1 MSKKL
6 AKNFLKYVS
15 LFCAI
20 GFATSSSSFADTLV
34 SWDIPTSA
42 APNSTTSPTSV
53 NSSANDAS
61 VLPST
66 ITMGPGIIGSIN
78 NSSTGWGA
86 KSWGSSTNQSLDF
99 CNSNNDWFYFSVSAK
114 PGKTVTI
121 SGVGVLTMYASGS
134 GPGNWALLSSTNS
147 SFATTNTPVPPF
159 ITNSIFASGAQR
171 GPTTATPPGVTYALS
186 VASTFSDSLSTSNIV
201 IQSGKTVYFRLVGYN
216 GFDTAGT
223 GRIIGNSTDNVDF
236 TILGSV
242 ADAPIQTFTWDG
254 GSSGLWNYTDTN
266 WLDGS
271 GASSAF
277 LADNNA
283 TFSIGATASITNTG
297 VSVGFLS
304 NNVPSGQSTTLRGGI
319 LNAASIINVAGG
331 NLLIESTNSAT
342 TLVNSGLGTLS
353 LAAPGTYTTVN
364 LTAGKIET
372 LADGVFS
379 GAVNASGDSIL
390 DVGTF
395 SNTIGA
401 LTVNESSIVGTGIL
415 KGAGF
420 GFALDQ
426 NDRTVAVSMQGTG
439 GLSKTGSKTLTLSG
453 SNSFSG
459 DITLSGGT
467 LATSGADRLPDTAT
481 VVMSA
486 NTILSLGGNETI
498 KSLYASSANASAQV
512 NLQSY
517 ILTMNV
523 TASNQFVGSLVGTG
537 SLVKNGSSIL
547 TLTNTGTYSGGTTMN
562 AGSFR
567 LQASGNKTIN
577 VDDNTVTLTTSPFGV
592 GALNWAGGA
601 IYSSSLNSRSIY
613 NSVNLLGGTVTLGD
627 SNSTTGTGDMIVSA
641 DVTGVSTTLNANCTV
656 NAVAAVDWEQPIL
669 GSGFN
674 LSKGGTNK
682 LTLRSTNALGT
693 LSVLAGILDARGS
706 NSIGQVNVA
715 GGAALAY
722 AGTSTPFGA
731 ATINLSNGA
740 IFGQSASIGTT
751 LSDRTL
757 LNPINV
763 LGNVLFGIGA
773 VTGSGG
779 FASHLSGNV
788 DLGGANRTLTI
799 ANATY
804 LYGAVANG
812 GMNVTRTN
820 TDLLSTKTLG
830 LYGANSYSGGT
841 TVNGSVDYVNN
852 PILQLGNDSALGSGD
867 LTLAGGGSLI
877 VKAVS
882 KADDIYNANR
892 IINNGISIASGV
904 SGVFDA
910 GTNSV
915 TSLDGLQSGI
925 VVTNNLTLRGI
936 ISGQG
941 SLVKTNSGSL
951 TLTGTLSYE
960 GATTVTD
967 GNLIVVKTNLT
978 TTISSN
984 TVFIAMSNNV
994 VAGTYPVLPG
1004 ELTEIYPAATFSGPT
1019 GATATFN
1026 ETTGSV
1032 TVTTVGPVTDGYSLY
1047 LSSNGLPADTAF
1059 DSKVNGVT
1067 VGLKYAF
1074 GSANGMPQNNGVT
1087 ALPVVGGNQLTT
1099 YTFDVKDD
1107 SALTVTYQTSSD
1119 LVTWTT
1125 AQLVST
1131 STGTGSSPTG
1141 FVKKQ
1146 VQATGS
1152 GKLFIRINVTR

>member
-1 MSKKL
+1 MGKIKTRTSVE
-6 AKNFLKYVS
+6 FVS
-15 LFCAI
+15 AFCAI
-20 GFATSSSSFADTLV
+20 GFFISSSVFADTLG
-34 SWDIPTSA
+34 SWAIPASSI
-42 APNSTTSPTSV
+42 APSLT
-53 NSSANDAS
+53 SSANAAGTTISALGFTGTAAS
-61 VLPST
+61 
-66 ITMGPGIIGSIN
+66 
-78 NSSTGWGA
+78 SSVGWGGRNFSTLA
-86 KSWGSSTNQSLDF
+86 TIGANESKNFNFNITANAGYQIVVNGVSNFSFISSPS
-99 CNSNNDWFYFSVSAK
+99 
-114 PGKTVTI
+114 
-121 SGVGVLTMYASGS
+121 
-134 GPGNWALLSSTNS
+134 
-147 SFATTNTPVPPF
+147 
-159 ITNSIFASGAQR
+159 
-171 GPTTATPPGVTYALS
+171 GPTTWTLFYSSTADFGSATQIVSISDAGNQTKDITTTLTDALIANPITVS
-186 VASTFSDSLSTSNIV
+186 
-201 IQSGKTVYFRLVGYN
+201 SGTTAYFRLVGTAAVVTTPGNTTSSGTARIPSNTTISVLGTVGTTQLASLTWN
-216 GFDTAGT
+216 GGST
-223 GRIIGNSTDNVDF
+223 GSWNYDSGNLVWLNGLS
-236 TILGSV
+236 SV
-242 ADAPIQTFTWDG
+242 AF
-254 GSSGLWNYTDTN
+254 SSGAIASINSASSLTVDAGGVLAGAFTN
-266 WLDGS
+266 NISSGTTVVSGGTLSS
-271 GASSAF
+271 GAILNIGAGKLSLQSS
-277 LADNNA
+277 NNA
-283 TFSIGATASITNTG
+283 AK
-297 VSVGFLS
+297 L
-304 NNVPSGQSTTLRGGI
+304 Q
-319 LNAASIINVAGG
+319 
-331 NLLIESTNSAT
+331 
-342 TLVNSGLGTLS
+342 NSGSGTLS
-353 LAAPGTYTTVN
+353 LVAPGTYTTVD
-364 LTAGKIET
+364 LTAGTIET
-372 LADGVFS
+372 LADGVLS

-395 SNTIGA
+395 SNTIGV
-401 LTVNESSIVGTGIL
+401 LTVSESSIVGTGIL
-415 KGAGF
+415 NGAGF

-459 DITLSGGT
+459 DISILSGTVAT
-467 LATSGADRLPDTAT
+467 LGSDRLPDTT
-481 VVMSA
+481 VVTMSA

-537 SLVKNGSSIL
+537 SMVKNGSSIL
-547 TLTNTGTYSGGTTMN
+547 TLTNTSTYTGGTTMN

-577 VDDNTVTLTTSPFGV
+577 VVDNTVTLTSSPFGI

-613 NSVNLLGGTVTLGD
+613 NSVNLLGGIVTLGD

-641 DVTGVSTTLNANCTV
+641 DVTGVSTTLNASCTV
-656 NAVAAVDWEQPIL
+656 NAAAAVDWEQPIL

-682 LTLRSTNALGT
+682 LTLRSTNALST

-715 GGAALAY
+715 GGGALAY
-722 AGTSTPFGA
+722 AVTSTPFGNA
-731 ATINLSNGA
+731 AINLSSNA
-740 IFGQSASIGTT
+740 IFGQSATIGTT
-751 LSDRTL
+751 LSDRTIS
-757 LNPINV
+757 NQINV
-763 LGNVLFGIGA
+763 LGNVSFGIGA
-773 VTGSGG
+773 YTGSGG
-779 FASHLSGNV
+779 FASHLSGNI
-788 DLGGANRTLTI
+788 DLGGANQTLTI

-804 LYGAVANG
+804 FYGAVTNG

-841 TVNGSVDYVNN
+841 TVSGSVDYVNN

-882 KADDIYNANR
+882 KADDIYNASR
-892 IINNGISIASGV
+892 IITNSISIASGV

-910 GTNSV
+910 GTNIV
-915 TSLDGLQSGI
+915 TSLDGLLSGI
-925 VVTNNLTLRGI
+925 EITNNMTLRGMV
-936 ISGQG
+936 SGQG

-951 TLTGTLSYE
+951 TLA
-960 GATTVTD
+960 GALIYGGGTTVAD

-1004 ELTEIYPAATFSGPT
+1004 ELTGTYPAATYSGPT

-1074 GSANGMPQNNGVT
+1074 GSANGMPQNNGIT
-1087 ALPVVGGNQLTT
+1087 ALPVVSGNQLTT

-1119 LVTWTT
+1119 LVTWAPTP
-1125 AQLVST
+1125 AQAVSP
-1131 STGTGSSPTG
+1131 GTGSSPTG
-1141 FVKKQ
+1141 FLKKQ
-1146 VQATGS
+1146 AQATGS
-1152 GKLFIRINVTR
+1152 GKLFFRINVAR

>member
-1 MSKKL
+1 MSKIKARTCFRYL
-6 AKNFLKYVS
+6 SA
-15 LFCAI
+15 FCAI
-20 GFATSSSSFADTLV
+20 GFFISSSVFADTLGSWAIPASSIAQSLTSSVNAAGTTV
-34 SWDIPTSA
+34 SALGFTGTATSSLGGWGGTGFSTQTTIGANESKNFNFNITANAGYQIIINGVSNFSFISSLSGPTVWTLFYS
-42 APNSTTSPTSV
+42 STADFASPTQIVSITEAGNTTKDITTDLTNALQANPITV
-53 NSSANDAS
+53 SSGTTAYFLLVGTASLKTTGTARIPSNTTIS
-61 VLPST
+61 VLGTVGT
-66 ITMGPGIIGSIN
+66 IQLASLTWNGG
-78 NSSTGWGA
+78 STG
-86 KSWGSSTNQSLDF
+86 SWNYD
-99 CNSNNDWFYFSVSAK
+99 NSN
-114 PGKTVTI
+114 
-121 SGVGVLTMYASGS
+121 
-134 GPGNWALLSSTNS
+134 
-147 SFATTNTPVPPF
+147 
-159 ITNSIFASGAQR
+159 
-171 GPTTATPPGVTYALS
+171 
-186 VASTFSDSLSTSNIV
+186 
-201 IQSGKTVYFRLVGYN
+201 LV
-216 GFDTAGT
+216 
-223 GRIIGNSTDNVDF
+223 
-236 TILGSV
+236 
-242 ADAPIQTFTWDG
+242 
-254 GSSGLWNYTDTN
+254 
-266 WLDGS
+266 WLDGLNSVAFSS
-271 GASSAF
+271 GAIATINSASSLTVDAGGVLAGAF
-277 LADNNA
+277 TNNISSGTTVIGGGTLSSGAILNIGAGKLSLQSSNNA
-283 TFSIGATASITNTG
+283 AT
-297 VSVGFLS
+297 L
-304 NNVPSGQSTTLRGGI
+304 Q
-319 LNAASIINVAGG
+319 
-331 NLLIESTNSAT
+331 
-342 TLVNSGLGTLS
+342 NSGSGTLS
-353 LAAPGTYTTVN
+353 LVGPGTYTTVD

-372 LADGVFS
+372 LADGVLS

-395 SNTIGA
+395 SNTIGT
-401 LTVNESSIVGTGIL
+401 LTVSESSIVGTGIL

-459 DITLSGGT
+459 DISILSGT
-467 LATSGADRLPDTAT
+467 LATLGADRLPDTT
-481 VVMSA
+481 VVTMSA

-547 TLTNTGTYSGGTTMN
+547 TLTNTSTYSGGTVMN

-577 VDDNTVTLTTSPFGV
+577 ADDNTVTLTTSPFGV

-706 NSIGQVNVA
+706 KSIGQVNVA